1 MNRIVALVAVVVVLL
16 LVGSSTVFV
25 VDPRHVAVVSSSG
38 GGAPR
43 LAEPGLHVKLPPPLQ
58 TATLIDTRIQSFEA
72 PDADRFTT
80 SDKTELL
87 VSPLVRF
94 RIADPLKL
102 FAATSGDPQ
111 TLSDRLASL
120 SRDALGEAFGKFTL
134 ADVLAQQQK
143 LTDAAR
149 EGLKT
154 AAAPFGIDVLDVSLT
169 RVDYSSD
176 EAQSVFKRMSAAR
189 EQAAAD
195 ERAQGAA
202 EAQKIKDDALRQ
214 KDELLADAYSKA
226 QAIKGEGDGKAAAI
240 AAAAFGRDPQF
251 YQFYQSLEAYR
262 KSFRPGDVIVVDS
275 SSDFFRFMRNPYG
288 DATPRAGSATTAPQ
302 RANNR

>member
-1 MNRIVALVAVVVVLL
+1 MNRIVALVAVIVVLL
-16 LVGSSTVFV
+16 IVASSTLFV
-25 VDPRHVAVVSSSG
+25 VDPRHVAVVSGSRG
-38 GGAPR
+38 GTPT
-43 LAEPGLHVKLPPPLQ
+43 LAGPGLHVKLPPPLQ
-58 TATLIDTRIQSFEA
+58 TATLIDTRIRSFESA
-72 PDADRFTT
+72 NADRFTT

-87 VSPLVRF
+87 VTPVIRF
-94 RIADPLKL
+94 RVSAPLTL

-120 SRDALGEAFGKFTL
+120 SRDAFSGAFGKFTL
-134 ADVLAQQQK
+134 ADVLADQQK

-149 EGLKT
+149 DSLKA
-154 AAAPFGIDVLDVSLT
+154 AAAPLGIDVLDVSLA
-169 RVDYSSD
+169 RVDYSAD
-176 EAQSVFKRMSAAR
+176 EAQGVFKRMSAER

-195 ERAQGAA
+195 ERAKGAA
-202 EAQKIKDDALRQ
+202 DAQQIKDDAMHR
-214 KDELLADAYSKA
+214 KDALLADAYSKA

-251 YQFYQSLEAYR
+251 YQFYQSLLAYR
-262 KSFRPGDVIVVDS
+262 NSFHPGDVIVVDS

-288 DATPRAGSATTAPQ
+288 DAAPGSATAPR